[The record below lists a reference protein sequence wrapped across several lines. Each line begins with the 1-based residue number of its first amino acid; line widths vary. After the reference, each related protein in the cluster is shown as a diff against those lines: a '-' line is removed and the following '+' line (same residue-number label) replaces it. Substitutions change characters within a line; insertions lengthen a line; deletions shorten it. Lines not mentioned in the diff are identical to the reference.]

1 MSIQNGSPETMV
13 QGIVTTPGITVQ
25 VTSLFEELASQ
36 SHLYGKSEAVNY
48 LEEVYANGSRMEPMS
63 RLALLLLHAGQH
75 AKLQTLLDSDREA
88 LHGGRLD
95 HEQRIETSNHYE
107 TLRHAACEYNHAVRS
122 FIESHREDV
131 TRDQLVDWLSQ
142 ASLGNHRWA
151 DGEVT
156 GATSEIALHA
166 ALMGMPELAGLR
178 YATLEEDLHG
188 FDFTAEWQGQE
199 VTIDAKTGRYA
210 PIVER
215 MRGHRHLEIYV
226 PRDAMEGFR
235 LTRHG
240 LDSLRRE
247 MRVALA
253 QAARLQMAI

>member
-1 MSIQNGSPETMV
+1 MTQLVDS
-13 QGIVTTPGITVQ
+13 
-25 VTSLFEELASQ
+25 ELQTKVDCLLQDMAQ
-36 SHLYGKSEAVNY
+36 LTHLYGRSEAATSI
-48 LEEVYANGSRMEPMS
+48 EETYD
-63 RLALLLLHAGQH
+63 
-75 AKLQTLLDSDREA
+75 LDSDPVLGQLAKLLTRAERQA
-88 LHGGRLD
+88 LMQDQLNANRSDLHSGLLSHNQRL
-95 HEQRIETSNHYE
+95 ETGHHYE
-107 TLRHAACEYNHAVRS
+107 TLRYSACEYNHLVRS
-122 FIESHREDV
+122 FIEAHREDV
-131 TRDQLVDWLSQ
+131 SHKQLIDWLTEASQ
-142 ASLGNHRWA
+142 GQRRWA

-166 ALMGMPELAGLR
+166 ALMGMPELSGLR

-188 FDFTAEWQGQE
+188 FDFTAEWQGQQ

-226 PRDAMEGFR
+226 PRDVMDGFR

-253 QAARLQMAI
+253 QSARLQMTV

>member
-1 MSIQNGSPETMV
+1 MPN
-13 QGIVTTPGITVQ
+13 ITAQ
-25 VTSLFEELASQ
+25 VSSLFQELASQ
-36 SHLYGKSEAVNY
+36 THLYGASEASDY
-48 LEEVYANGSRMEPMS
+48 IEEVYANGHRPEPILS
-63 RLALLLLHAGQH
+63 LAPLLLQAARH
-75 AKLQTLLDSDREA
+75 AKLQSLLDDDRNN
-88 LHGGRLD
+88 LHGGRLN
-95 HEQRIETSNHYE
+95 HAQLLETGHHYE

-131 TRDQLVDWLSQ
+131 TRDQLVDWLTE
-142 ASLGNHRWA
+142 ASRNHRWA

-166 ALMGMPELAGLR
+166 ALMGMPELSGLR

-188 FDFTAEWQGQE
+188 FDFTAEWQGQQI
-199 VTIDAKTGRYA
+199 TIDAKTGRYA

-226 PRDAMEGFR
+226 PRDVMDGFR

-253 QAARLQMAI
+253 QAARLQMTA

>member
-1 MSIQNGSPETMV
+1 MNTEQTIAASSIAE
-13 QGIVTTPGITVQ
+13 Q
-25 VTSLFEELASQ
+25 VGSLFEELASQ
-36 SHLYGKSEAVNY
+36 SHLYGASEASHY
-48 LEEVYANGSRMEPMS
+48 IEEVYTQRNRTEPMLS
-63 RLALLLLHAGQH
+63 LALLLIHAGRH
-75 AKLQTLLDSDREA
+75 AKLQALLDTDREA
-88 LHGGRLD
+88 LHSGRLN
-95 HEQRIETSNHYE
+95 HNQLLETGHHYE

-131 TRDQLVDWLSQ
+131 TRDQLIDWLTE
-142 ASLGNHRWA
+142 ASHNHRWA

-188 FDFTAEWQGQE
+188 FDFTAEWQGQQI
-199 VTIDAKTGRYA
+199 TIDAKTGRYA

-226 PRDAMEGFR
+226 PRDVMDGFR

-247 MRVALA
+247 MRVALV
-253 QAARLQMAI
+253 QAGRLQMAG

>member
-1 MSIQNGSPETMV
+1 MNADRTLIPSSITD
-13 QGIVTTPGITVQ
+13 Q
-25 VTSLFEELASQ
+25 VSGLFEELASQ
-36 SHLYGKSEAVNY
+36 THLYGKSEAVDY
-48 LEEVYANGSRMEPMS
+48 LEEVYANGSRTEPMS
-63 RLALLLLHAGQH
+63 SLAVLLLHAGQK
-75 AKLQTLLDSDREA
+75 AKLQDLLDIDRDD
-88 LHGGRLD
+88 LHNGRLN
-95 HEQRIETSNHYE
+95 HYQLLETGHHYE
-107 TLRHAACEYNHAVRS
+107 TLRHAACEYNHSVRS

-131 TRDQLVDWLSQ
+131 TRDQLINWLTK
-142 ASLGNHRWA
+142 ASHNHRWA

-166 ALMGMPELAGLR
+166 ALMGMPELSGLR

-188 FDFTAEWQGQE
+188 FDFTAEWQGQQ

-226 PRDAMEGFR
+226 PRDVMDGFR

-253 QAARLQMAI
+253 QAARLQMAV